1 MHTQETLTGVKRK
14 TKRIFV
20 YPRKNRV
27 SRKPEVS
34 VCFDIRVYS
43 IERKWGQWPSTY
55 SRCMKQQHKEVYKR
69 TLRHEQCATAT
80 GKESKQPYAYF
91 KTPVH

>member
-1 MHTQETLTGVKRK
+1 MKYAYARDSHRRQKKDQKDLRLSEKKIVCLESPK
-14 TKRIFV
+14 F
-20 YPRKNRV
+20 
-27 SRKPEVS
+27 S
-34 VCFDIRVYS
+34 VCFDIRVYYS

-80 GKESKQPYAYF
+80 GKDSKQPYAYF
-91 KTPVH
+91 